1 MKRKLALALALILAL
16 SLCLAGCSG
25 SPAATPTPA
34 GGDTEQTP
42 SGSGGSEWPAKG
54 AITLWCGYSAGGSS
68 DLMCRILAESLG
80 EKLGQTVVVEDITGA
95 GGFVCWNKL
104 YKETE
109 PDGYTFALINTP
121 NIAIAKENP
130 TTPREFNAFDFE
142 LLANHVTDY
151 CVVAWRADETRWTDF
166 ASLVEY
172 AKENELLY
180 GASSV
185 GLESDDDTIAQT
197 LNQKLG
203 TKFTVVV
210 TEGSKDNETF
220 LLNKSTDVLFG
231 NIGDTLTGMQSGNF
245 TVGCVFAPERS
256 NLMPD
261 VATTQEQIGEEI
273 IGFSSRGYAFPAG
286 VEQEIVDKMIAA
298 LDEAINDP
306 NTIAQMDSMGAA
318 TNFISGDDYYTYLDN
333 LRTSVLET
341 FGLERVD

>member
-1 MKRKLALALALILAL
+1 MKRALALVLAL
-16 SLCLAGCSG
+16 LLVFSLCLAGCSG
-25 SPAATPTPA
+25 PT
-34 GGDTEQTP
+34 GSEGEQSGP
-42 SGSGGSEWPAKG
+42 SGSTGGADEWPSKG

-68 DLMCRILAESLG
+68 DLLCRVLAEPLG
-80 EKLGQTVVVEDITGA
+80 EELGQTVVVEDITGA
-95 GGFVCWNKL
+95 GGFVMWNKL
-104 YKETE
+104 YKETA

-130 TTPREFNAFDFE
+130 TTPRDFNAFDLE

-151 CVVAWRADETRWTDF
+151 CVVAWRTDETRWTDF

-172 AKENELLY
+172 AKEHELLY

-197 LNQKLG
+197 INQKLG
-203 TKFTVVV
+203 TQFTVVA

-231 NIGDTLTGMQSGNF
+231 NISDTLTGMQAGNF
-245 TVGCVFAPERS
+245 TVGCVFAPERTD
-256 NLMPD
+256 LMPD
-261 VATTQEQIGEEI
+261 IPISSEAVGEEI
-273 IGFSSRGYAFPAG
+273 IGFSSRGYAFPPG
-286 VEQEIVDKMIAA
+286 VDQQIIDKMAAA
-298 LDEAINDP
+298 LEAAITNPD
-306 NTIAQMDSMGAA
+306 TIAKLEEMGAV
-318 TNFISGDDYYTYLDN
+318 TNYIGGEDYVAYLED